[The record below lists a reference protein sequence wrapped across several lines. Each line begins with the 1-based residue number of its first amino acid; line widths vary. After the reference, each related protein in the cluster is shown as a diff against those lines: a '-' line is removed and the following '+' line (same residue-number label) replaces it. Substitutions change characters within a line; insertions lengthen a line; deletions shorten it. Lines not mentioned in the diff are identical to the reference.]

1 MNKKIKLLILLLLNC
16 ILSTFIFA
24 QKNRNVIKAYEKG
37 KPAKMNIEVTKVR
50 SDNFVDFF
58 IDKNSKK
65 IYRDITKRT
74 REVEDLDKKLYVTT
88 YLKPSN
94 KTNTIND
101 ELEHKITYSN
111 GKRYLEISYS
121 KEPEKIYLW
130 VVKNDKVE
138 KLYTGILKNIVT
150 NNVGRS
156 IDFNLY
162 SKVLSNNNN
171 FVANFQKVSNNSS
184 NYSTSQNLHA
194 KSGTPL
200 NEWIGAKNRSLLI
213 RFKLKD
219 ANDIVTTIEKSAEL
233 SNYNGIAEFDL
244 PQFHFKYVNTDTTLA
259 LNLSVKNYNYK
270 EIVIEQIYYAGGIG
284 SSVKG
289 TDTLTINYA
298 HFNISVTDLDFGE
311 FPKNKGSVA
320 YSSIKVISPANFDF
334 VLSIPK
340 NTYPIYNKA
349 DNNIL
354 ISVTAELLDE
364 TTIKGVI
371 QSPDSGK
378 EYVEGSYSGTIPLNI
393 TLYPKQTGGRF

>member
-1 MNKKIKLLILLLLNC
+1 MNKKIKLLIILLLNC

-24 QKNRNVIKAYEKG
+24 QKNRNIIKAYEKG

-50 SDNFVDFF
+50 SDNFVEFF

-233 SNYNGIAEFDL
+233 SN
-244 PQFHFKYVNTDTTLA
+244 
-259 LNLSVKNYNYK
+259 
-270 EIVIEQIYYAGGIG
+270 
-284 SSVKG
+284 
-289 TDTLTINYA
+289 
-298 HFNISVTDLDFGE
+298 
-311 FPKNKGSVA
+311 
-320 YSSIKVISPANFDF
+320 
-334 VLSIPK
+334 
-340 NTYPIYNKA
+340 
-349 DNNIL
+349 
-354 ISVTAELLDE
+354 
-364 TTIKGVI
+364 
-371 QSPDSGK
+371 
-378 EYVEGSYSGTIPLNI
+378 
-393 TLYPKQTGGRF
+393 